1 MTLMEIID
9 ELKYCWGD
17 ISIEDFKDLVLD
29 FRLEDTE
36 VDITEKELNKWI
48 NKNI

>member
-1 MTLMEIID
+1 MEIID
-9 ELKYCWGD
+9 ELKYCCGD
-17 ISIEDFKDLVLD
+17 ISIEEFNDLVLD

-36 VDITEKELNKWI
+36 VDITEKELTRWI